1 MTIINYKLS
10 SHSRLLEFL
19 KTMQHLKEDTTI
31 IITEDH
37 EYLPKNVSDLKQ
49 RYMDDM
55 PITKSYG
62 YMGDAANR
70 YINTQ
75 GFTTQ
80 GSTTQGN
87 VSNNTLT
94 TANGVVNSANLEES
108 WIAGVERTQLANAA
122 RELDRRNT
130 EAGTTWV
137 GDLHSTFGE
146 FSTTDARTVNET
158 SSEGQNEEIRYSRG
172 SHRLAGSEGS
182 GVGSTITVTPS
193 NTTTWLEGHNGV
205 GRTYIANRNLINPSI
220 TNPSSTIR
228 VTDVNNTNNSF
239 VMIDPIERQL
249 EVLTAD
255 GPGIG
260 GANLTQLD
268 PTTRDLEDLL
278 ERGRGDSFTLRY

>member
-10 SHSRLLEFL
+10 NHSRLLEFL

-37 EYLPKNVSDLKQ
+37 EYLQKNVSDLKQ

-55 PITKSYG
+55 PMKSYG

-75 GFTTQ
+75 G
-80 GSTTQGN
+80 STSQGN
-87 VSNNTLT
+87 ISNNTLT
-94 TANGVVNSANLEES
+94 TANGAVNSANLEES

-172 SHRLAGSEGS
+172 SHRLAGSDGT
-182 GVGSTITVTPS
+182 GVGSTITTTPS
-193 NTTTWLEGHNGV
+193 NTFTWVEGHNGV
-205 GRTYIANRNLINPSI
+205 GRTAYTINRNLL
-220 TNPSSTIR
+220 
-228 VTDVNNTNNSF
+228 
-239 VMIDPIERQL
+239 DPIERQL
-249 EVLTAD
+249 QMLSVDES
-255 GPGIG
+255 GIG

-268 PTTRDLEDLL
+268 PTTRESQIHSENEREDSFTTSY
-278 ERGRGDSFTLRY
+278 EPGIGGESFTLRMSDSWPPRRVLNNL